1 MKNTGILLA
10 ALFLAGCAS
19 SSGYKTQED
28 GVVVKVQ
35 TSNKND
41 VKNVRLQVVNDKVIH
56 VSATP
61 ESKFSEEESLIVIP
75 QEGDVPAFTVTENGD
90 QVVLSTALLKA
101 TIVHRPFLSM
111 WL

>member
-1 MKNTGILLA
+1 MKNTGVLLV

-35 TSNKND
+35 SPTQND

-61 ESKFSEEESLIVIP
+61 ESNFSEDESLIVIP
-75 QEGDVPAFTVTENGD
+75 QQGQPTAFTRSEERRVGKEWRR
-90 QVVLSTALLKA
+90 LCIFRWSSY
-101 TIVHRPFLSM
+101 P
-111 WL
+111 